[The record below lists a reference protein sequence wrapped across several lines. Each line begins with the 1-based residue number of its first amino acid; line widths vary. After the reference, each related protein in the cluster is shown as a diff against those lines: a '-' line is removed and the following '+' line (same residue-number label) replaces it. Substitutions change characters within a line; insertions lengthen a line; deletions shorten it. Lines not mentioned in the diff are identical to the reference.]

1 MFHLNA
7 LVIAKLA
14 RALNKHLAGK
24 TIESCFSINKYEW
37 FLATSDFCF
46 KVQFFKNNPFFF
58 FPEADKLPKKNSLA
72 FNKQLEGRK
81 VVSVESVALERI
93 LLIHLSSNFTLV
105 FQLFGSKSDI
115 LLYHKKMPLKSF
127 VFQNNPIFKEY
138 DVLTHSIEVEDM
150 DIDLKTKKI
159 PYIPKETVERLLSA
173 GQETIQLSALIGSA
187 EKSLDGPYYILE
199 EETPKLSIQPGEGK
213 KYDSIIEAIHAFS
226 IKYIAAS
233 NQKSKENLAQTAFE
247 KQLKGLEKK
256 RLALEANILRLQ
268 TKVPY
273 KEMADILMANMYAIE
288 KGAEQ
293 VTLHNFYNDLPIT
306 IALNPQLNAQQNA
319 ERYYRKGKN
328 EHKQVEIAQQQLQA
342 VNDKLE
348 QLNAHPIEATSIQTN
363 SKAKVEEQPNFAYIL
378 TVDDYEIWVGKNAK
392 SNDEI
397 VRRAYKEDI
406 WLHARGY
413 RGAHVIIR
421 CGKADK
427 PSLHTI
433 EKVAAIAAFNSEG
446 KSSHL
451 VPVIYTLKKF
461 VRKGK
466 GMAPGQVMV
475 DKEEVILVEPVK
487 P

>member
-1 MFHLNA
+1 
-7 LVIAKLA
+7 
-14 RALNKHLAGK
+14 
-24 TIESCFSINKYEW
+24 
-37 FLATSDFCF
+37 
-46 KVQFFKNNPFFF
+46 
-58 FPEADKLPKKNSLA
+58 
-72 FNKQLEGRK
+72 
-81 VVSVESVALERI
+81 
-93 LLIHLSSNFTLV
+93 
-105 FQLFGSKSDI
+105 
-115 LLYHKKMPLKSF
+115 
-127 VFQNNPIFKEY
+127 
-138 DVLTHSIEVEDM
+138 
-150 DIDLKTKKI
+150 
-159 PYIPKETVERLLSA
+159 
-173 GQETIQLSALIGSA
+173 
-187 EKSLDGPYYILE
+187 
-199 EETPKLSIQPGEGK
+199 
-213 KYDSIIEAIHAFS
+213 
-226 IKYIAAS
+226 
-233 NQKSKENLAQTAFE
+233 
-247 KQLKGLEKK
+247 
-256 RLALEANILRLQ
+256 
-268 TKVPY
+268 
-273 KEMADILMANMYAIE
+273 MADILMANMYAIE
-288 KGAEQ
+288 QGAEKA
-293 VTLHNFYNDLPIT
+293 VLHNFYNELPIT
-306 IALNPQLNAQQNA
+306 IALNPELNAQQNA

-342 VNDKLE
+342 VNDKLD
-348 QLNAHPIEATSIQTN
+348 QLNAQPIQNLTIQSS

-378 TVDDYEIWVGKNAK
+378 TVDDFEIWVGKNAK

-421 CGKADK
+421 CGKSDK

>member
-7 LVIAKLA
+7 IAIAMFAK
-14 RALNKHLAGK
+14 ALHKQLAGK
-24 TIESCFSINKYEW
+24 IVNACFSTNKYEW

-46 KVQFFKNNPFFF
+46 KVQFFKNSPFFF
-58 FPEADKLPKKNSLA
+58 FPEADKLPKKNCLA

-81 VVSVESVALERI
+81 IIGIESVALERI

-105 FQLFGSKSDI
+105 FQLFGTKSDI
-115 LLYHKKMPLKSF
+115 LLYHKKQPLKSF
-127 VFQNNPIFKEY
+127 IFQNNPIFKEY
-138 DVLTHSIEVEDM
+138 ESLIQSVEFEDIE
-150 DIDLKTKKI
+150 IDLKTKKI
-159 PYIPKETVERLLSA
+159 PYIPKETIEELVRI
-173 GQETIQLSALIGSA
+173 GQGKIKLSALIASA
-187 EKSLDGPYYILE
+187 EKSLNGPYYILE

-213 KYDSIIEAIHAFS
+213 RYDSIIAAIHDFS
-226 IKYIAAS
+226 IKYIAES
-233 NQKSKENLAQTAFE
+233 NQKSKLNQSQTAFE
-247 KQLKGLEKK
+247 KQIKGLEKK
-256 RLALEANILRLQ
+256 RQALEANILRLQ

-273 KEMADILMANMYAIE
+273 KEMADILMANMSAIE
-288 KGAEQ
+288 KGVDK
-293 VTLHNFYNDLPIT
+293 VTLQNFYNDLPIT

-328 EHKQVEIAQQQLQA
+328 EHKQVEIAQQQLQS
-342 VNDKLE
+342 VKDKLE
-348 QLNAHPIEATSIQTN
+348 QLYVQPVENLTFISS

-378 TVDDYEIWVGKNAK
+378 KVDDFEIWVGKNAK

-421 CGKADK
+421 CGKGDK

-433 EKVAAIAAFNSEG
+433 EKVAAITAFNSEG

>member
-7 LVIAKLA
+7 IAISKLA
-14 RALNKHLAGK
+14 RALHTQLSGK
-24 TIESCFSINKYEW
+24 TIDACFSINKYEW

-46 KVQFFKNNPFFF
+46 KIQFYKNNPFFF
-58 FPEADKLPKKNSLA
+58 FPEADKLPIKNSLA
-72 FNKQLEGRK
+72 FNKQLDGRRIIG
-81 VVSVESVALERI
+81 VESVALERI
-93 LLIHLSSNFTLV
+93 MMIHLSSSFTLV

-115 LLYHKKMPLKSF
+115 LLYHKKLPLKSF
-127 VFQNNPIFKEY
+127 IFQNNPIFKEY
-138 DVLTHSIEVEDM
+138 VILTQSVEFEDIE
-150 DIDLKTKKI
+150 IDLKTKLV
-159 PYIPKETVERLLSA
+159 PYILKETVASLLDSGKETILLSA
-173 GQETIQLSALIGSA
+173 LVDHAD
-187 EKSLDGPYYILE
+187 KKLDGPYYIDE
-199 EETPKLSIQPGEGK
+199 EDTPKLSILPGEGL
-213 KYDSIIEAIHAFS
+213 KYDSIIGAIHAFS

-233 NQKSKENLAQTAFE
+233 NQKNKVDQVQTAFE
-247 KQLKGLEKK
+247 KQIKGLEKK
-256 RLALEANILRLQ
+256 RQALEANILRLQ

-273 KEMADILMANMYAIE
+273 KEMADILMANIYNIE
-288 KGAEQ
+288 KGTEK

-328 EHKQVEIAQQQLQA
+328 EHKQVEIAVLQLQA

-348 QLNAHPIEATSIQTN
+348 QLKLAPNGNVFVPSNKKE
-363 SKAKVEEQPNFAYIL
+363 KAEEQPNFAYIL
-378 TVDDYEIWVGKNAK
+378 SIDDFEIWVGKNAK

-413 RGAHVIIR
+413 KGAHVIIR

-427 PSLHTI
+427 PTLHTI

-446 KSSHL
+446 KHSHL